1 MQLLASSDWIEASE
15 ALRMSCS
22 DGSVSC
28 NAQTRQRPVHAAW
41 LVEPRA
47 MSPAVYKEAQERAL
61 KGQLDLVFTHEW
73 ALVRRGGPFR
83 YCPFGT
89 TYLRRAHHRLY
100 NKTALVSLI
109 ASRKGHPSQ
118 GGGMQGHSMRHAAI
132 ALLTPQ
138 RLVAGLYADGYPEAR
153 RGWQASKLAGLK
165 DYMFSVVIENVR
177 EECWFTE
184 KLVDALLTGTVPIY
198 WGCQGIGAHFNMG
211 GIIPF
216 DDVHQL
222 PAIIRSLSPAAYRD
236 RRAAI
241 EDNFRRARG
250 LVDPLGWIWRHGLRD
265 AVVRGGWAQGSQWP
279 ALGLWGR

>member
-1 MQLLASSDWIEASE
+1 MNNDDVTRFGLGQRNDFGIFREHCPFPHLPKNVSAANISNVLHAVILTDFSLSKSWTHEGMQLLASSDWIEASE

-138 RLVAGLYADGYPEAR
+138 RLVAGLYAD
-153 RGWQASKLAGLK
+153 
-165 DYMFSVVIENVR
+165 
-177 EECWFTE
+177 
-184 KLVDALLTGTVPIY
+184 
-198 WGCQGIGAHFNMG
+198 
-211 GIIPF
+211 
-216 DDVHQL
+216 
-222 PAIIRSLSPAAYRD
+222 
-236 RRAAI
+236 
-241 EDNFRRARG
+241 
-250 LVDPLGWIWRHGLRD
+250 
-265 AVVRGGWAQGSQWP
+265 
-279 ALGLWGR
+279 